1 MMQVTNSKS
10 EVTPFGGINF
20 IYQAVEQFGLPGFL
34 DKELGYRDIL
44 AKYSHSDVVLS
55 LFANSLTQGSCL
67 SDLEVIKAKLA
78 GQRFSPIPSP
88 DTVEYVCQGLKKDNK
103 VTTTIDGVVHQ
114 LNYDNL
120 LNELLIKLAVK
131 CSLLKTT
138 DSQGYTLDYDN
149 VVIENE
155 KQDARFSYK
164 KTKAYHPGF
173 AFIGRVPVHIENRN
187 GNTPASYGQKETLG
201 RLLDN
206 LDKQKV
212 PISAFRGD
220 NASYQKEVMELMD
233 EKGIRFYIRML
244 NFKGIREIFTGL
256 RDWQEIRINEHKKE
270 VCSTTYSFKGSDK
283 KYRLVVTRT
292 LQKSDQ
298 LDAFE
303 GRAYHYQAIITNDL
317 AMSEKEVIEFYNQ
330 RGDAEKSNCY
340 LLNDFNLNHLP
351 FMDMDTNTV
360 YMYLMAM
367 CATLFEWVKRVLVAN
382 KTPGIKVTMRAKAIC
397 FHYITVA
404 STWVK
409 HARQTIIKVF
419 SKQPYHI
426 LQV

>member
-1 MMQVTNSKS
+1 MMQVTNSER

-20 IYQAVEQFGLPGFL
+20 VYQAIEQFGLPRFL
-34 DKELGYRDIL
+34 DNELGHRSIFT
-44 AKYSHSDVVLS
+44 KYTHSDVVLS
-55 LFANSLTQGSCL
+55 LFAKSLTQGSCL
-67 SDLEVIKAKLA
+67 SDLEVVKAKLA

-88 DTVEYVCQGLKKDNK
+88 DTVEYVCQGLKQSNQEK
-103 VTTTIDGVVHQ
+103 TTIDGVVHQ
-114 LNYDNL
+114 LNYDNRLNKL
-120 LNELLIKLAVK
+120 LVKLAGK
-131 CSLLKTT
+131 CNLLKPS
-138 DSQGYTLDYDN
+138 DGQGYTLDYDN

-173 AFIGRVPVHIENRN
+173 AFIGRIPVHIENRN

-201 RLLDN
+201 RCLDN
-206 LDKQKV
+206 LNKEKI

-220 NASYQKEVMELMD
+220 NASYQKEVLELMD
-233 EKGIRFYIRML
+233 GQGIRFYIRML
-244 NFKGIREIFTGL
+244 DFKGIRETFAGL
-256 RDWQEIRINEHKKE
+256 KDWQPIRINEHKKE
-270 VCSTTYSFKGSDK
+270 VCSTPYSFKGSDK
-283 KYRLVVTRT
+283 KYRVVVTRT
-292 LQKSDQ
+292 LQKGDQ

-303 GRAYHYQAIITNDL
+303 GRTYHYQAIITNDQC
-317 AMSEKEVIEFYNQ
+317 MCEKGVIEFYNQ
-330 RGDAEKSNCY
+330 RGDSEKSNCY

-382 KTPGIKVTMRAKAIC
+382 KMPGISVTMRAKAVC

-404 STWVK
+404 ATWGK
-409 HARQTIIKVF
+409 HARQTVIKVF
-419 SKQPYHI
+419 SKQHYCP
-426 LQV
+426 LQI